1 MKKTGHSG
9 TRLFVVVSNPSARL
23 SLASRTRRLAYFF
36 FACAKRICS
45 AFLSTNTTGARTGG
59 SGGAAGASALFE
71 AEAEAGEEA
80 EVEEAEAEVD
90 DQPPPPPPP
99 SSSSSAP
106 PSPPP
111 DPALLARRLAAVR
124 YRQGKVGLGS
134 AVQAAARARPA
145 ELDGGNGKN

>member
-1 MKKTGHSG
+1 MSG
-9 TRLFVVVSNPSARL
+9 PARPSRPSPLRPSALALAAGLAEEMHRL
-23 SLASRTRRLAYFF
+23 RAAY
-36 FACAKRICS
+36 AAGG
-45 AFLSTNTTGARTGG
+45 GAGAHP
-59 SGGAAGASALFE
+59 GGAAGASALFE
-71 AEAEAGEEA
+71 AEAQAGEEA
-80 EVEEAEAEVD
+80 EVEVD

-145 ELDGGNGKN
+145 ELDGGDGKN